1 MNVQG
6 VKRAKGRVPLR
17 VPLLCVP
24 CEFEMES
31 VGQVPSAFVGCQV
44 VDSAPEVEHV
54 PGCSA
59 GRMETLED
67 VLAQVNGEG
76 ASASALRAVDGT
88 RPATLRSVTSQA
100 IEVAQVAQH
109 AFHGDLATDVREV
122 D

>member
-1 MNVQG
+1 M
-6 VKRAKGRVPLR
+6 A
-17 VPLLCVP
+17 C
-24 CEFEMES
+24 S
-31 VGQVPSAFVGCQV
+31 FVGCQTM
-44 VDSAPEVEHV
+44 DSAPKVEHIT
-54 PGCSA
+54 GCSA
-59 GRMETLED
+59 RRMETLED

-88 RPATLRSVTSQA
+88 RPTTLRSVTSQA